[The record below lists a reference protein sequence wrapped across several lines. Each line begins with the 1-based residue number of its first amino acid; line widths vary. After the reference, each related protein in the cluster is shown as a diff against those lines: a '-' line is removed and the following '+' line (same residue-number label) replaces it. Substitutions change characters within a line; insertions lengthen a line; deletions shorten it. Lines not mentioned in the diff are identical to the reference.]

1 MSKHSIDYSAL
12 DNKLNKKAY
21 RLDDVK
27 HRIERVA
34 FDVVR
39 FKDNDADKI
48 AGLWQIQNSDEGDY
62 IVSLYDDSSDTIKT
76 ASKKT
81 DWEIVS
87 TAKDLHF
94 FYKGDPILKT
104 SALKLDLSERDL
116 SNISKT
122 LPERLATNKKLVSV
136 VLNQLDAPSKRM
148 VINKYP
154 ELA

>member
-12 DNKLNKKAY
+12 DSRLNKKSY
-21 RLDDVK
+21 KLSDVK
-27 HRIERVA
+27 DRIEKVA

-39 FKDNDADKI
+39 FKDSDADKI
-48 AGLWQIQNSDEGDY
+48 SGLWQIQSSDEGDY
-62 IVSLYDDSSDTIKT
+62 IVSLYDESNDTIKT
-76 ASKKT
+76 ASQKT
-81 DWEIVS
+81 NWEIVS

-104 SALKLDLSERDL
+104 SALNLDLSERDL
-116 SNISKT
+116 LNISRS
-122 LPERLATNKKLVSV
+122 LPEKLATNKKLVSA
-136 VLNQLDAPSKRM
+136 VLNQLDASSKKM